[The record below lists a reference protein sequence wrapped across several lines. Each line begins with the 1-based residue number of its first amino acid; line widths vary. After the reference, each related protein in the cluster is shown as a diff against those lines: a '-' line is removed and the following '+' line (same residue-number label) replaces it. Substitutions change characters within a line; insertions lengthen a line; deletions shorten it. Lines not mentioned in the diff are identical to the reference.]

1 MKLLQNLRKDKKGFT
16 LIEVVI
22 VLAIAALILVIVFLA
37 VQGAQKSQR
46 DNAAKQ
52 GASRAI
58 AAAQNFLS
66 DNGGTV
72 SYTLILTPGVYV
84 NDCNLDGGTACGDI
98 GKYFKDVVGHS
109 GKPFQ
114 LSANT
119 AVNTIADPP
128 KIGFIKVCSGGT
140 MTATGAGASNIAAVY
155 WSESANKSVCI
166 SN

>member
-58 AAAQNFLS
+58 AAAQNYLS
-66 DNGGTV
+66 DNGN
-72 SYTLILTPGVYV
+72 SLTLINNNTDVTAACV
-84 NDCNLDGGTACGDI
+84 LDGSATTCTF
-98 GKYFKDVVGHS
+98 GKYFKDVVGHA
-109 GKPFQ
+109 GKTFKYG
-114 LSANT
+114 T
-119 AVNTIADPP
+119 TIPSFSTDPQ
-128 KIGFIKVCSGGT
+128 ISFGQGCSNGV
-140 MTATGAGASNIAAVY
+140 MTAGGVTTVAAVY
-155 WSESANKSVCI
+155 WSESANKTVCI
-166 SN
+166 SS

>member
-66 DNGGTV
+66 DNGGSPSPAVIYTV
-72 SYTLILTPGVYV
+72 AVTSANCDL
-84 NDCNLDGGTACGDI
+84 NGGTACGDF
-98 GKYFKDVVGHS
+98 GKYFKDVVGHG
-109 GKPFQ
+109 GKSFWLGNDPVNSVNDRPRVT
-114 LSANT
+114 LGHVCNGGVMVASA
-119 AVNTIADPP
+119 
-128 KIGFIKVCSGGT
+128 SY
-140 MTATGAGASNIAAVY
+140 SNAAAVY

>member
-66 DNGGTV
+66 DNNGTV
-72 SYTLILTPGVYV
+72 ATFTAPASGC
-84 NDCNLDGGTACGDI
+84 DLDGVTACGDF
-98 GKYFKDVVGHS
+98 GKYFTGVVGHA
-109 GKPFQ
+109 GLKFRYGTVTP
-114 LSANT
+114 
-119 AVNTIADPP
+119 VNASSSPQVSFGQT
-128 KIGFIKVCSGGT
+128 CST
-140 MTATGAGASNIAAVY
+140 TGAMTSTGSTTSIAVVY

-166 SN
+166 NS